1 MARGYDVTEVK
12 FRLIK
17 LLRDSK
23 TGISGVEISK
33 RLGINRVTMAKY
45 LNIFSAE
52 QIISEKSIGNVN
64 LWFVQDGIEQLQFPD
79 DYLRIQEQYI
89 NHVSKCSE
97 SGVNNLVRNCL
108 NSEVN
113 VTRLMTEII
122 LPTIAQIQ
130 LNFDEGKIGNAEH
143 QLMKN
148 MISKSIHI
156 INLHSS
162 NLENEKNVIVIASDY
177 QSVLEAHATSAVYHT
192 HGWNTFF
199 LGDMSPSIDVLFD
212 LELTKLLSK
221 VWKSKQGLMIIV
233 VFSYT
238 EEGLKF
244 FSEAFNSVKGKND
257 DNLHLVLSGKIGKK
271 VTIKSDLQTEKLED
285 ILQWSQTKFENL

>member
-23 TGISGVEISK
+23 TGISGVETSK

-162 NLENEKNVIVIASDY
+162 NLENEKNVIVIASDS

>member
-162 NLENEKNVIVIASDY
+162 NLENEKNVIVIASDS

-271 VTIKSDLQTEKLED
+271 VSIKSDLQTEKLED

>member
-130 LNFDEGKIGNAEH
+130 LNFDEGKIGNAEQ

-162 NLENEKNVIVIASDY
+162 NLENEKNVIVIASDS

>member
-162 NLENEKNVIVIASDY
+162 NLENEKNVIVIASDS

>member
-122 LPTIAQIQ
+122 LPAITQIQ
-130 LNFDEGKIGNAEH
+130 LNLDEGN
-143 QLMKN
+143 
-148 MISKSIHI
+148 IS
-156 INLHSS
+156 
-162 NLENEKNVIVIASDY
+162 D
-177 QSVLEAHATSAVYHT
+177 
-192 HGWNTFF
+192 
-199 LGDMSPSIDVLFD
+199 
-212 LELTKLLSK
+212 
-221 VWKSKQGLMIIV
+221 
-233 VFSYT
+233 
-238 EEGLKF
+238 
-244 FSEAFNSVKGKND
+244 
-257 DNLHLVLSGKIGKK
+257 
-271 VTIKSDLQTEKLED
+271 TEKEHLSSINI
-285 ILQWSQTKFENL
+285 ILSNIEQKIKYIL

>member
-130 LNFDEGKIGNAEH
+130 LNFDEGKIGNAEQ

-162 NLENEKNVIVIASDY
+162 NLENEKNVIVIASDS

-199 LGDMSPSIDVLFD
+199 LGDMSSSIDVLFD